1 MSLRSFYMHQDKKR
15 TKGSSLMRGLGA
27 ALLMMLPALV
37 FAQDAPPP
45 PNKGDI
51 SWLMTSTVLVILMTI
66 PGLRAVLRRH
76 GPQQERAVAAHAGDD
91 HLLPGRRCCS
101 PSTATA
107 SRSREGSNAFF
118 GGFSKLFLKGMTGD
132 SLTGTFSKATQHP

>member
-1 MSLRSFYMHQDKKR
+1 MQIEEEKR

-66 PGLRAVLRRH
+66 PGL
-76 GPQQERAVAAHAGDD
+76 AAWSAARTSCH
-91 HLLPGRRCCS
+91 CS
-101 PSTATA
+101 C
-107 SRSREGSNAFF
+107 R
-118 GGFSKLFLKGMTGD
+118 
-132 SLTGTFSKATQHP
+132 

>member
-1 MSLRSFYMHQDKKR
+1 MHQDKKR

-51 SWLMTSTVLVILMTI
+51 SWLMTSTVIVIPAGVRSSDATRIWLAHSAWTCT
-66 PGLRAVLRRH
+66 LRPTSSSRPRRT
-76 GPQQERAVAAHAGDD
+76 
-91 HLLPGRRCCS
+91 S
-101 PSTATA
+101 
-107 SRSREGSNAFF
+107 
-118 GGFSKLFLKGMTGD
+118 
-132 SLTGTFSKATQHP
+132 